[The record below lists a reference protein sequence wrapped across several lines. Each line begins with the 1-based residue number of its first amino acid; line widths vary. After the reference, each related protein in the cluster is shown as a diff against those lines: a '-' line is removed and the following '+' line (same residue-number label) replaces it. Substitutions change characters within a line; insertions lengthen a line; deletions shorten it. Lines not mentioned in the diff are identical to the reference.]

1 MERRSR
7 ELPITPNSEIVI
19 PSEGGLLKYPADA
32 VLTAHAGR
40 LDNNGS
46 FSKIKDGAGCRAI
59 IIILKKV
66 E

>member
-7 ELPITPNSEIVI
+7 ELHITPNSEIVI

-32 VLTAHAGR
+32 VLTAQVGR

-46 FSKIKDGAGCRAI
+46 FSKIKEGAWCRAI
-59 IIILKKV
+59 LIVLKKV